1 MAAAGP
7 GGAGEGERALSAV
20 LDRLEAAASGE
31 SVSVGEIV
39 AALGRRSFPALIL
52 GPALIAVSPASG
64 IPGVTSAVGL
74 VVAATVAQALLGRE
88 SLWLPRRL
96 ARRRIEA
103 GRLAGGVRRLR
114 RPVGVVE
121 RLLRPRLA
129 WLVRRPLVALPLLVM
144 LAIGLAMPL
153 LEFIPTS
160 GSVAAAAIA
169 VLAAGLLARDGLVV
183 ALGLAVAVAVPWLIW
198 QVAT

>member
-1 MAAAGP
+1 MAAAGD
-7 GGAGEGERALSAV
+7 GGEGERALSAV
-20 LDRLEAAASGE
+20 LDRLEAAAAGE
-31 SVSVGEIV
+31 TVSVGEIA

-88 SLWLPRRL
+88 TLWLPRRFACRRIDADRL
-96 ARRRIEA
+96 AR
-103 GRLAGGVRRLR
+103 GVRRLR
-114 RPVGVVE
+114 GPVGAVE
-121 RLLRPRLA
+121 RLLRPRLS

-160 GSVAAAAIA
+160 GSVAAAAIS

-183 ALGLAVAVAVPWLIW
+183 AAGLAVAVAVPYLIW
-198 QVAT
+198 QVVT